1 MKKAYVGGGVYFASP
16 HKNALVMDDF
26 GNLVELTQDQTMD
39 LIDRH
44 CDALFIKKAGEPC

>member
-26 GNLVELTQDQTMD
+26 GNLVELTQDQTFV

-44 CDALFIKKAGEPC
+44 VDAICIKQAGQPC